1 MDGHSTQGH
10 GRRTGVKC
18 QYRTSQLHA
27 LGQSLN
33 FLGPVISHLG
43 QGSNPSPRRVKI
55 KRDDMCNAKARPR
68 LGPSSRGLAP
78 SGRPFP
84 CCPGRDGQR
93 PG

>member
-10 GRRTGVKC
+10 GRSTGVKC

-68 LGPSSRGLAP
+68 LVGASAEYRTALWFSERQQVIFWLL
-78 SGRPFP
+78 F
-84 CCPGRDGQR
+84 
-93 PG
+93 